1 MTSMPASRKERAIT
15 LAPRS
20 CPSRPGFATSTRIFR
35 STIDLYLTTEGAEVH
50 SYRGLPAFDCRL
62 SIADCRFSDLRFQIS
77 VLRLGAVAGHLYMVL
92 ISRLRHRYQQ
102 ATDRY
107 GSHDFAIFAII
118 SGFGILRFL

>member
-1 MTSMPASRKERAIT
+1 MPASRKARAMT

-35 STIDLYLTTEGAEVH
+35 SAIDFHLTTAGAEVH
-50 SYRGLPAFDCRL
+50 SYRGLPTLDCRL
-62 SIADCRFSDLRFQIS
+62 AQGSDLRSEIS
-77 VLRLGAVAGHLYMVL
+77 VLRFSAGYKVF

-107 GSHDFAIFAII
+107 GSHGFAIFVIT
-118 SGFGILRFL
+118 SGLGILRFLYSLLIA